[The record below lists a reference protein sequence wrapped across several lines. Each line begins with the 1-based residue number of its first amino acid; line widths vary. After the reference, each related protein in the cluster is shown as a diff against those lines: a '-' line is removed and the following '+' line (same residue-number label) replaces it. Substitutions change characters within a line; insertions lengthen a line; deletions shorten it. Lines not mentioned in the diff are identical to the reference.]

1 MSLSFIHCGD
11 LHLGF
16 NQYNE
21 EERFHDFGRAF
32 AHIVDE
38 ALKRKV
44 DFFVVAGD
52 LFNKRSINSRTLV
65 QAIAELQKLRDAR
78 IPVIA
83 IEGNHDKAPYGDQDS
98 WMWFLNDQGY
108 IHLLTPFFDANG
120 LLELRQ
126 WDENNRKGTI
136 YSTKGIR
143 FVGMGYQGS
152 MTGQRIEELDRQL
165 EASDEFTVLLLHSA
179 IDQLMHLGGVRLETV
194 RPLKNR
200 VDYIAMGHIH
210 GRYEVEGWIHNPG
223 CPECWDIK
231 EYDAEKGFYH
241 VTIDHQEG
249 FERGTLFGPPM
260 KVEYIPSKRRDV
272 YSFTIDI
279 SDMDD
284 LNDIE
289 NKVLTELMPSLGASK
304 QPMVKVNLYG
314 QIPINPLSID
324 VKGLEQK
331 VKEELGCLIVEI
343 QNDASLQSEKSTVAT
358 EGLTI
363 SREQLELDVLGQL
376 LSQQPDVRRYTEQ
389 LVPVAKTFKD
399 QVLQQQDTDSLAA
412 LIERFVETTMS
423 DEDMNDLWTDSDSDS
438 LVEEEIA
445 AGSDRVKG
453 EEV

>member
-32 AHIVDE
+32 AYIVDE
-38 ALKRKV
+38 ALRRKV
-44 DFFVVAGD
+44 DFFVIAGD

-65 QAIAELQKLRDAR
+65 QAIAELQKLRDAQ

-98 WMWFLNDQGY
+98 WMWFLNDQGH
-108 IHLLTPFFDANG
+108 IHLLTPFFDSHGA
-120 LLELRQ
+120 LELRP
-126 WDENNRKGTI
+126 WDEPTRKGTT
-136 YSTKGIR
+136 YTAQGIR
-143 FVGMGYQGS
+143 FIGMGYQGS
-152 MTGQRIEELDRQL
+152 LTGQRIEELDRLL
-165 EASDEFTVLLLHSA
+165 EESDEFTVLLLHSA
-179 IDQLMHLGGVRLETV
+179 IDQLMHLGGVRLDTV
-194 RPLKNR
+194 RPLRNR
-200 VDYIAMGHIH
+200 VDYVAMGHIH

-241 VTIDHQEG
+241 VTIDHQDS

-272 YSFTIDI
+272 YSFSIDI
-279 SDMDD
+279 SEMDD

-289 NKVLTELMPSLGASK
+289 NKVLTELRRSVTSSD

-324 VKGLEQK
+324 VKGMEQK

-343 QNDASLQSEKSTVAT
+343 QNDASLQSEETAVAA

-363 SREQLELDVLGQL
+363 SREQLEMEVLGQL
-376 LSQQPDVRRYTEQ
+376 LLQQPDVRRYANQ
-389 LVPVAKTFKD
+389 LVPIAKTFKD
-399 QVLQQQDTDSLAA
+399 QVLQQHDTESIAA

-423 DEDMNDLWTDSDSDS
+423 DEDLAELWVDGDESS

-453 EEV
+453 EEA